1 MLTLGTIFAAG
12 CFAVV
17 GVVIIGFIPVC
28 LVKGVIDCIKERKNE
43 RAKGNN

>member
-17 GVVIIGFIPVC
+17 GMVIIGFIPVC
-28 LVKGVIDCIKERKNE
+28 LVKGVIDYIKERKNE
-43 RAKGNN
+43 KVQNHN